1 MLIYFNSQGKLTFLS
16 SSTGNR
22 AGKKRRRS
30 ESNGGAP
37 LVIPALKNR
46 DWRELA
52 RRRRGVVGY
61 VPGQGPNT
69 NTNGVVGQ
77 DSINTGPVLVGLQV
91 KARTMVAAEERN
103 GDGDGGDVEMV
114 AKVVEETEDEM
125 ALRLVLAESSK
136 GEGDDGPVIES
147 IPIQQRQTIT
157 EADALKQDV
166 EELPDS
172 ASLEDYARVP
182 VAQFGAALL
191 RGMGW
196 KAKKDSE
203 LYLPEARPALLG
215 IGAKEQEVYDDGSQK
230 KKKRRDLNSKGPYLP
245 VKQVVREERTR
256 GSRSRRGSRSPDRY
270 ASSRRDRD
278 RRV

>member
-1 MLIYFNSQGKLTFLS
+1 MG
-16 SSTGNR
+16 SSTGNG

-30 ESNGGAP
+30 ELEGGAP

-52 RRRRGVVGY
+52 RRRRGVAY
-61 VPGQGPNT
+61 VPGQGSNT
-69 NTNGVVGQ
+69 NRVVGQ

-91 KARTMVAAEERN
+91 KARTKVAVEERN
-103 GDGDGGDVEMV
+103 GGGGSGSDVEMV
-114 AKVVEETEDEM
+114 AKVVEETEDEK

-136 GEGDDGPVIES
+136 GEFGDDGPMIDS
-147 IPIQQRQTIT
+147 IPMQERQTIT

-172 ASLEDYARVP
+172 ASLEDYSRVP

-215 IGAKEQEVYDDGSQK
+215 IGAKEQEVYDDGSE
-230 KKKRRDLNSKGPYLP
+230 KKKRRDLNPKGPYLP
-245 VKQVVREERTR
+245 VKQVVREERAR

-270 ASSRRDRD
+270 SSSRRDRD
-278 RRV
+278 RRA